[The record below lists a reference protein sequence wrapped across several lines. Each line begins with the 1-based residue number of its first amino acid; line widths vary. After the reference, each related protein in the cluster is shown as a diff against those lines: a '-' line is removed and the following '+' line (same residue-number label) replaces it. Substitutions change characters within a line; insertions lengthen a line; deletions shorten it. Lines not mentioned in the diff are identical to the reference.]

1 MTSKE
6 LKAYLGKGVLAGGAA
21 AAIALAVTNNR
32 QKESKKKDG
41 GEFDNSLVIPIHK
54 DKFLEG
60 LPTPQQFAES
70 HGGTVTRS
78 IPVEGVK
85 ELPAPSTDQSAVPQM
100 SEADIL
106 AKKKELLRS
115 NSHRLNFFGKN
126 AEEGKVDDEESD
138 KKNSDKGNAAVENK
152 IEKHDDGGDG
162 TGLPRDDQGRFIS
175 PTSPLAVKKILQ
187 EEKKAGWLSN
197 ISERPLA
204 VVGGGATAIMLADMI
219 VRAVNKRREKDA
231 GKSLDAEREK
241 YVSMIQNSSDTK
253 QASAEKKGG
262 WSIGELGAGAFIIP
276 ASLTWL
282 VTKRIIDNRK
292 ADKKRDAKRTD
303 SYPDEPVV
311 TYRVYDNSQQAKA

>member
-32 QKESKKKDG
+32 QKEAKKKDV

-70 HGGTVTRS
+70 RGETVTHA
-78 IPVEGVK
+78 IPVEGGK
-85 ELPAPSTDQSAVPQM
+85 ALPAPSADQSVVPQM

-106 AKKKELLRS
+106 AKKKELLRN

-126 AEEGKVDDEESD
+126 AEEGNVDDEESD
-138 KKNSDKGNAAVENK
+138 KKKSDEGNAAVENK
-152 IEKHDDGGDG
+152 PEKNDDGGDG
-162 TGLPRDDQGRFIS
+162 TGVPRDDQGRFIS
-175 PTSPLAVKKILQ
+175 PTSPLAVKQVLQ
-187 EEKKAGWLSN
+187 EEKKAGWLSE

-204 VVGGGATAIMLADMI
+204 VVGGGATAIMIADMI
-219 VRAVNKRREKDA
+219 MRAVNKRREKDA
-231 GKSLDAEREK
+231 AKSLAEEREK
-241 YVSMIQNSSDTK
+241 YVDMIQNSSDTK
-253 QASAEKKGG
+253 QASAEKRG

-276 ASLTWL
+276 ASVTWL
-282 VTKRIIDNRK
+282 ITKQILDNRK

-311 TYRVYDNSQQAKA
+311 TYRVYDNSQKAQA